1 MAEIKAADVAA
12 LRKATGA
19 GMMDC
24 KKALEESGGDL
35 EAAKDWLRSK
45 GLAGASKRAGRA
57 AEQGAVDV
65 KVEGG
70 VGALVEL
77 TAETDF
83 VAKSTDFKSVVA
95 DLAALAVAEGKD
107 ELAELA
113 YEGATV
119 GEHVTQLAA
128 KLGENV
134 AVGRVVL
141 YETTDGLLDGY
152 VHQQNERGIM
162 GVLGENVA
170 VGRVV
175 LYETTDGLLDGYV
188 HQQNER
194 GIMGVLVELGGVD
207 PSDAT
212 AREVAHDI
220 ALHIA
225 SAAPSYVTRDDV
237 PGEVVER
244 EKAVFE
250 ELTRNEGK
258 PEQAIPKIVEGRL
271 NGFYKDNVLV
281 EQGFVKEPKQTIAQL
296 LETLGANAAV
306 RRFVRVKIGE

>member
-12 LRKATGA
+12 LRKASGA

-35 EAAKDWLRSK
+35 EMAKDWLRSK

-65 KVEGG
+65 RVDGG

-83 VAKSTDFKSVVA
+83 VAKSADFKGVVA

-134 AVGRVVL
+134 A
-141 YETTDGLLDGY
+141 
-152 VHQQNERGIM
+152 I
-162 GVLGENVA
+162 
-170 VGRVV
+170 GRVV

-207 PSDAT
+207 PTDAT
-212 AREVAHDI
+212 AQEVAHDV

-237 PGEVVER
+237 PADVIER

-271 NGFYKDNVLV
+271 NGFFKDNVLV

-296 LETLGANAAV
+296 LETLGADAAV